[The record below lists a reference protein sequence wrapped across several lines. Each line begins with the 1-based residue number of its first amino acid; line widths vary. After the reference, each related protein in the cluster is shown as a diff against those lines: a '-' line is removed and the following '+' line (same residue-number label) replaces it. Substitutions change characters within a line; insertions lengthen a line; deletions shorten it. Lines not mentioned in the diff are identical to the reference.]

1 VPLKLDVSRERN
13 QYDVVDQV
21 DNNPLMQSLR
31 QNAEKDERMIAE
43 RMMMLK

>member
-1 VPLKLDVSRERN
+1 
-13 QYDVVDQV
+13 VDQV